1 MGWLPDRNSGAFWT
15 LSCSCY
21 QTRSSTSSCQISEYR
36 KELNWITENSWNGSS
51 MLRLL
56 KRDIH
61 GCTLTTGNRSWL
73 LGYLDYEKLVIL
85 RYEITGSMSVSEER
99 RTYPSP
105 SPTTVNNQN
114 HLVMVSPIH
123 HVFRQRTQSAN
134 QTLSFLDGNW
144 SSVSKQAYIAV
155 LLNMKAFKI
164 GITKVTKEVNIKEK
178 CSI

>member
-1 MGWLPDRNSGAFWT
+1 MTGMGWLPDRNSGAFWT

-114 HLVMVSPIH
+114 YPCHGLAHSSCFQAKNPIS
-123 HVFRQRTQSAN
+123 QSN
-134 QTLSFLDGNW
+134 
-144 SSVSKQAYIAV
+144 
-155 LLNMKAFKI
+155 AFI
-164 GITKVTKEVNIKEK
+164 
-178 CSI
+178 SRR